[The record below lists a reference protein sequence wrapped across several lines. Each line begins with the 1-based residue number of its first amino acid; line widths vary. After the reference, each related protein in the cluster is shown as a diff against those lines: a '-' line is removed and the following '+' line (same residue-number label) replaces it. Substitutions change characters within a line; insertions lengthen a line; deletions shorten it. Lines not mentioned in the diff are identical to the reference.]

1 MHCIELNRN
10 GASGSGMGWEE
21 KVTQWWPSKVGKRK
35 GNLNFKISR
44 NRGKGRSRKR
54 EGLRWRLMSGLW
66 PIKGS
71 PTRKNKISFNF
82 HRRLGAD
89 REQEIITNSQLLFMG
104 YWFITWF
111 YYTCQGLRPGPG
123 TSKALNKCSSPPSS
137 VFPPPH
143 PISGPWYH
151 LAGLCWFFLTSLR
164 SWVGNS

>member
-1 MHCIELNRN
+1 MYCIQLNRN

-54 EGLRWRLMSGLW
+54 EGLRSRLTSGLR

-71 PTRKNKISFNF
+71 PPQKNIISFNF
-82 HRRLGAD
+82 HRKLGAD
-89 REQEIITNSQLLFMG
+89 GEQEIITNSQLLFMG

-111 YYTCQGLRPGPG
+111 YYTCQVLRTGPG
-123 TSKALNKCSSPPSS
+123 TSKALHKCSLALLSPPSS

-151 LAGLCWFFLTSLR
+151 LAGLC
-164 SWVGNS
+164 